1 MLELVA
7 AAVAAAVSE
16 VKVED
21 RKKGQVADVAIAEG
35 VGVEAG
41 CCRCF
46 CCCF

>member
-7 AAVAAAVSE
+7 AAVAGAVSE
-16 VKVED
+16 VKK
-21 RKKGQVADVAIAEG
+21 RKKGQVANVAIAEG